1 MRPDEYDAHLFSGT
15 VCAHVRAETFLMR
28 DPAKWRLLMIVA
40 AIALFVFGTFILER
54 LMH

>member
-1 MRPDEYDAHLFSGT
+1 
-15 VCAHVRAETFLMR
+15 MR

-40 AIALFVFGTFILER
+40 AIAVFVFGTFILER